1 MKARD
6 FVNHR
11 FRKALNGPIAKLE
24 VMVILYFVS
33 MGFWHVFWADNGPET
48 WVYRCGAAGLVIV
61 AGFDIIRYSRLS
73 KSPIECPHC
82 EKPLLLRLGWTR
94 LPNEFKYCP
103 SCGTSM
109 DGELN
114 QKAKAEPIE

>member
-1 MKARD
+1 MKTRD

-11 FRKALNGPIAKLE
+11 LRKTLNGPIANLE
-24 VMVILYFVS
+24 GMVAVFFVS
-33 MGFWHVFWADNGPET
+33 MGYWHVFWADSGPET

-73 KSPIECPHC
+73 RFPIVCPHC
-82 EKPLLLRLGWTR
+82 ENPLLLGRGWTR
-94 LPNEFKYCP
+94 LPEEFKFCP
-103 SCGTSM
+103 SCGTSL

-114 QKAKAEPIE
+114 QKAEA